1 MKRLLKKWLLF
12 AILLCNLGAGAQE
25 TSVLNLETCYNLAD
39 RHYPMTRQYELL
51 NQSEQFTVSNAGKAG
66 LPQFSLSLRAGWQ
79 SEVTEIPSSLSAIL
93 SQLSGKEVQF
103 AALPQDQY
111 QAVAEAGQLIWAGGS
126 IQATRQASK
135 TEAEVGKHK
144 LDVELYVLRE
154 RISQLYFGIL
164 LLKEQQQQTSLM
176 MSELE
181 VHLQRLQSLAAQG
194 MAQAAD
200 LDVIR
205 VEQLQLRQRQT
216 TLQSNEEAYRLML
229 SAFIAQKVDAS
240 TILEVPSPSL
250 PPVDALSLKRPELS
264 LFESQSRLLDTRQS
278 LLLSATRPR
287 LSAFL
292 QAGYGQP
299 GLNMFKDGFSAFYLG
314 GLRLNWNISAFY
326 TLQNDLGTLEVG
338 RKEVQLQRET
348 FLFQTNLDVIQQ
360 KSEIERL
367 QSIINQDD
375 EIIRLRVSLKEVA
388 AARVEYGTM
397 TATDLVRE
405 INALDQARMQRSLHG
420 IQYLMAVYQ
429 LKTITN
435 N

>member
-1 MKRLLKKWLLF
+1 M
-12 AILLCNLGAGAQE
+12 
-25 TSVLNLETCYNLAD
+25 LNLETCYNLAD

-79 SEVTEIPSSLSAIL
+79 SEVTEIPPSLSAIL

-135 TEAEVGKHK
+135 AEAEVGKHK

-181 VHLQRLQSLAAQG
+181 VHLQRLQSLATQG

-240 TILEVPSPSL
+240 TILEVPSPTL

-314 GLRLNWNISAFY
+314 GLRLNWNLSAFY
-326 TLQNDLGTLEVG
+326 TLQNNLGTLEVG
-338 RKEVQLQRET
+338 RKEVQLHRET
-348 FLFQTNLDVIQQ
+348 FLFQTNLGVIQQ

-405 INALDQARMQRSLHG
+405 INAVDQARMQRSLHG

>member
-1 MKRLLKKWLLF
+1 M
-12 AILLCNLGAGAQE
+12 
-25 TSVLNLETCYNLAD
+25 LNLETCYNLAD

-51 NQSEQFTVSNAGKAG
+51 NQSEQFTISNAGKAG

-79 SEVTEIPSSLSAIL
+79 SKVTEIPSSLSAIL

>member
-1 MKRLLKKWLLF
+1 M
-12 AILLCNLGAGAQE
+12 
-25 TSVLNLETCYNLAD
+25 LNLETCYNLAD

-79 SEVTEIPSSLSAIL
+79 SEVTEIPPSLSAIL

>member
-1 MKRLLKKWLLF
+1 
-12 AILLCNLGAGAQE
+12 
-25 TSVLNLETCYNLAD
+25 
-39 RHYPMTRQYELL
+39 
-51 NQSEQFTVSNAGKAG
+51 
-66 LPQFSLSLRAGWQ
+66 
-79 SEVTEIPSSLSAIL
+79 
-93 SQLSGKEVQF
+93 
-103 AALPQDQY
+103 
-111 QAVAEAGQLIWAGGS
+111 
-126 IQATRQASK
+126 
-135 TEAEVGKHK
+135 
-144 LDVELYVLRE
+144 
-154 RISQLYFGIL
+154 

-181 VHLQRLQSLAAQG
+181 VHLQRLQSLATQG

-314 GLRLNWNISAFY
+314 GLRLNWNLSAFY
-326 TLQNDLGTLEVG
+326 TLQNYLGTLEVG
-338 RKEVQLQRET
+338 RKEVQLHRET
-348 FLFQTNLDVIQQ
+348 FLFQTNLGVIQQ

-405 INALDQARMQRSLHG
+405 INAVDQARMQRSLHG

>member
-250 PPVDALSLKRPELS
+250 PPVDALSLRRPELS
-264 LFESQSRLLDTRQS
+264 LFESQSRLLDIRQS

>member
-1 MKRLLKKWLLF
+1 M
-12 AILLCNLGAGAQE
+12 
-25 TSVLNLETCYNLAD
+25 LNLETCYNLAD

-176 MSELE
+176 MSELD

>member
-12 AILLCNLGAGAQE
+12 AILLCYLGAGAQE

-135 TEAEVGKHK
+135 AEAEVGKHK

-314 GLRLNWNISAFY
+314 GLRLNWNLSAFY
-326 TLQNDLGTLEVG
+326 TLQNNLGTLEVG

>member
-1 MKRLLKKWLLF
+1 M
-12 AILLCNLGAGAQE
+12 
-25 TSVLNLETCYNLAD
+25 LNLETCYNLAD

-79 SEVTEIPSSLSAIL
+79 SEVTEIPPSLSAIL
-93 SQLSGKEVQF
+93 SQLSGKKVQF

-135 TEAEVGKHK
+135 AEAEVGKHK

-181 VHLQRLQSLAAQG
+181 VHLQRLQSLATQG

-240 TILEVPSPSL
+240 TILEVPSPTL
-250 PPVDALSLKRPELS
+250 PPVDALSLRRPELS
-264 LFESQSRLLDTRQS
+264 LFESQSRLLDIRQS

-314 GLRLNWNISAFY
+314 GLRLNWNLSAFY
-326 TLQNDLGTLEVG
+326 TLQNNLGTLEVG
-338 RKEVQLQRET
+338 RKEVQLHRET
-348 FLFQTNLDVIQQ
+348 FLFQTNLGVIQQ

-405 INALDQARMQRSLHG
+405 INAVDQARMQRSLHG

>member
-176 MSELE
+176 MSELD

>member
-1 MKRLLKKWLLF
+1 M
-12 AILLCNLGAGAQE
+12 
-25 TSVLNLETCYNLAD
+25 LNLETCYNLAD